1 LLQWKEN
8 FKISASYQLAP
19 WQTPVPTRAVV
30 DTGAGPNVIRAD
42 MFPEGWTEC
51 ASRAPPRIQVSDAS
65 GQLLKVKAKVSLTI
79 YVGVAAME
87 FEFLVVKA
95 LSVPLILG

>member
-1 LLQWKEN
+1 
-8 FKISASYQLAP
+8 
-19 WQTPVPTRAVV
+19 
-30 DTGAGPNVIRAD
+30 

-79 YVGVAAME
+79 YVGAAAME